1 MTALTKSEATAGARS
16 GVPSLIWL
24 ILFAGFWIKCA
35 QYFTVP
41 FLAVF
46 LAKNTDLSLPV
57 IGLIVG
63 AQPLAALAGGFLG
76 GHLSDRFGRRQILFV
91 SLIGSSL
98 AYFGFF
104 LAAKHLAGGPTAWI
118 CFALLNLCAGWFSSF
133 FWPVTQ
139 ALIAD
144 LLTDRQRPTIYRY
157 RYVSTNIGGGL
168 GPLLGVFFGIA
179 AASTAFLVTALSYA
193 AFLVVLYL
201 LSKQMP
207 QNSHAQGAHK
217 SFRASI
223 RVLRQDRALRWL
235 LLSAI
240 LFGVSYAQI
249 ESNLSQL
256 LYRTFPDGVQFFSLL
271 ITLNAICVVALQ
283 PVAGW
288 AEKRMNAKHMM
299 LFGTALFC
307 AGCLAMAAFPNDKAS
322 FMLGIFVITLG
333 EVLVVPTL
341 SVRVDELAPSGMRG
355 SYFGAASLRQLGP
368 TLGPALGAVML
379 SGIGA
384 TALFV
389 SMALVGVASA
399 FFIGIAD
406 SRKDNGDA

>member
-1 MTALTKSEATAGARS
+1 MTTLTKLEADAGARAR
-16 GVPSLIWL
+16 VPNLIWL

-35 QYFTVP
+35 AYFTVP

-46 LAKNTDLSLPV
+46 LAKNTALSLPV
-57 IGLIVG
+57 IGLVVG

-104 LAAKHLAGGPTAWI
+104 LAARYLAGGPASWL

-144 LLTDRQRPTIYRY
+144 VLSEQQRPVIYRY
-157 RYVSTNIGGGL
+157 RYVITNIGAGL
-168 GPLLGVFFGIA
+168 GPLLGISLGIA

-193 AFLVVLYL
+193 GFLAILYFL
-201 LSKQMP
+201 RA
-207 QNSHAQGAHK
+207 NIAADGHAQGPHR
-217 SFRASI
+217 SFKASI
-223 RVLRQDRALRWL
+223 QVLRRNRALRWL

-249 ESNLSQL
+249 ESNLAQF
-256 LYRTFPDGVQFFSLL
+256 LYRAFPDGLQFFSFV

-283 PVAGW
+283 PVASW
-288 AEKRMNAKHMM
+288 IEKRTNAKAMM
-299 LFGTALFC
+299 LLGTAIFC
-307 AGCLAMAAFPNDKAS
+307 AGCLVMAAFPDAKTS
-322 FMLGIFVITLG
+322 FIAGIFVITLG

-341 SVRVDELAPSGMRG
+341 SVLIDELAPNGMRG
-355 SYFGAASLRQLGP
+355 SYFGAATLRQLGP
-368 TLGPALGAVML
+368 AIGPALGGIVL
-379 SGIGA
+379 SGAGA
-384 TALFV
+384 TALFIF
-389 SMALVGVASA
+389 MAAVGGLSA
-399 FFIGIAD
+399 LFIGLSGKRTGA
-406 SRKDNGDA
+406 GDE

>member
-1 MTALTKSEATAGARS
+1 MTTLTKSDAAATARS
-16 GVPSLIWL
+16 GVPSLVWL

-46 LAKNTDLSLPV
+46 LAKNTALSLPV
-57 IGLIVG
+57 IGMIVG
-63 AQPLAALAGGFLG
+63 AQPFAALAGGFLG
-76 GHLSDRFGRRQILFV
+76 GHLSDKFGRRRILFV

-104 LAAKHLAGGPTAWI
+104 LAARHLAGGATAVVG
-118 CFALLNLCAGWFSSF
+118 FALLNLCAGWFASF
-133 FWPVTQ
+133 FWPATQ

-144 LLTDRQRPTIYRY
+144 LLSDQQRPLIYRY

-168 GPLLGVFFGIA
+168 GPLLGVFLGIA

-193 AFLVVLYL
+193 AFLVIFYF
-201 LSKQMP
+201 LSHQIP
-207 QNSHAQGAHK
+207 RHDRGQGAHK
-217 SFRASI
+217 SLRAAVQ
-223 RVLRQDRALRWL
+223 VLRQDRALRWL

-256 LYRTFPDGVQFFSLL
+256 MYRAFPDGVQFFSLL
-271 ITLNAICVVALQ
+271 ITLNAVCVVALQ

-288 AEKRMNAKHMM
+288 VEKRISAKHMM
-299 LFGTALFC
+299 LLGTAVFC
-307 AGCLAMAAFPNDKAS
+307 SGCLAMAAFPGAKAA
-322 FMLGIFVITLG
+322 FMVGIFVITLG

-341 SVRVDELAPSGMRG
+341 SVLVDELAPSGMRG

-368 TLGPALGAVML
+368 TIGPALGGVML

-399 FFIGIAD
+399 FFIGITGKGE
-406 SRKDNGDA
+406 RQ